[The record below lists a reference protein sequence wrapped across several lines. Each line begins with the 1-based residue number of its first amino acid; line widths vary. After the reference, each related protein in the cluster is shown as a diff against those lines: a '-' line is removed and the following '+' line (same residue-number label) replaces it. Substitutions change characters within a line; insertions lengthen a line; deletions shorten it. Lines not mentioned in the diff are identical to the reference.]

1 MMTREEIFKIR
12 PEFREL
18 YNKCPIK
25 PAPKP
30 TAAIGAEVSP
40 QLAEAAKANPQSVR
54 ISANAADGT
63 TVVDRPWQHP
73 NHVRVRSDLV
83 EEIRDDRPV
92 YRGQN
97 RVEWD
102 YDIFATLRA

>member
-1 MMTREEIFKIR
+1 MMTREEIFKLR

-40 QLAEAAKANPQSVR
+40 QLGRGSAANR
-54 ISANAADGT
+54 NDCC
-63 TVVDRPWQHP
+63 
-73 NHVRVRSDLV
+73 
-83 EEIRDDRPV
+83 IR
-92 YRGQN
+92 
-97 RVEWD
+97 
-102 YDIFATLRA
+102 